1 MNYTAQDLST
11 HFRSWLKSQNYSSST
26 TRNYLVDINK
36 YLSHLSDTSESTT
49 LSSIFSLSSLKTY
62 LDLIE
67 DQKYKSRALSSLN
80 KFSLFALS
88 QKYIS
93 SNPIKKYRRL
103 SQSTPNQDLQKILS
117 DYKEHLIKKN
127 RSPSTVKNY
136 LNDLQQYINW
146 LSTT

>member
-1 MNYTAQDLST
+1 MNYTAKDLST
-11 HFRSWLKSQNYSSST
+11 HFRDWLKSQNYSSST

-36 YLSHLSDTSESTT
+36 YLSHLSTNSESTT
-49 LSSIFSLSSLKTY
+49 LSSIFSLSSLKDY

-67 DQKYKSRALSSLN
+67 DPKYKGRSLSSLN

-88 QKYIS
+88 QNYIN

-103 SQSTPNQDLQKILS
+103 SQSTKNFDIENLLDTYK
-117 DYKEHLIKKN
+117 DYLIKKK
-127 RSPSTVKNY
+127 RSPSTVRNY
-136 LNDLQQYINW
+136 INDLQQYINW